1 MLNIDADEA
10 AAVSALR
17 WWVVRF
23 SSDGSNSAP
32 LVVRFMT
39 SVACRLL
46 IIAAEDAQ
54 LMVETVLIKC
64 VL

>member
-1 MLNIDADEA
+1 M
-10 AAVSALR
+10 SALR

-23 SSDGSNSAP
+23 SSDGSNSAS